1 MSTSARPKDYA
12 SWSREKQDDYYR
24 AIRAE
29 EVATLQRSGFASVS
43 FGSGYDRQWREPK
56 PLPDGLLPVPAFQ
69 SDYLPEAIR
78 PWATD
83 IAERMQCPI
92 DFIGATALVA
102 LGAAIGRRIAIRPQR
117 ATDWTEIP
125 NLWGVIVGRPG
136 AMKSPAM
143 QEALRPLN
151 RLEAAARA
159 DNVQAL
165 KDFEAAKEL
174 HQLKL
179 ADARERTRKQ
189 LKDGAS
195 ISHLDIDP
203 TPTPPAR
210 RRLIVND
217 TSYEALGEILAD
229 NSNGVLA
236 VRDELIS
243 LLRSLDREEFSAA
256 RGFFLTAWNG
266 TSGYTFDRIM
276 RGVTHIDAACVSMI
290 GTTQP
295 GRLADYVRRASNEND
310 DGIIQRFGVLS
321 WPDISP
327 EWKNVDRWPD
337 SEARERAWGVFDRVV
352 ALDPDAVDADRDSL
366 SALRFLRFDRPAQ
379 EVFDEWRECHEKRLQ
394 AGDLA
399 LALESHLAKF
409 RKLVPA
415 LALIS
420 HLADARAGPVGE
432 ASILRAVAAADYF
445 EAHAKRAYGAGLSA
459 EAPAAK
465 AIVARIRKGEISD
478 GFSARDIYRS
488 AWSGL
493 SDRET
498 VCAALELLED
508 FDWIVSRTEKTAGRD
523 RVTYY
528 INPGAVR

>member
-1 MSTSARPKDYA
+1 MDYA
-12 SWSREKQDDYYR
+12 SWSRERQDAHYR
-24 AIRAE
+24 Q
-29 EVATLQRSGFASVS
+29 TLEREGIASSQHPSVS
-43 FGSGYDRQWREPK
+43 FGSDEGRPWREPK
-56 PLPDGLLPVPAFQ
+56 PVPDGLLPVPAFQ
-69 SDYLPEAIR
+69 PDFLPEAIR
-78 PWATD
+78 VWATD
-83 IAERMQCPI
+83 IADRMQSPL

-102 LGAAIGRRIAIRPQR
+102 LGAATGRRIAIRPQR
-117 ATDWTEIP
+117 STDWTEVP

-151 RLEAAARA
+151 RLESVARA
-159 DNVQAL
+159 ENEQAL
-165 KDFEAAKEL
+165 QEFEAAKEL

-179 ADARERTRKQ
+179 ADTRDRTRKQ

-195 ISHLDIDP
+195 VSHLDIDVAP
-203 TPTPPAR
+203 ASPPR

-229 NSNGVLA
+229 NPNGVLA
-236 VRDELIS
+236 VRDELVS
-243 LLRSLDREEFSAA
+243 LLRSLDREEYAAA
-256 RGFFLTAWNG
+256 RGFFLSAWNG

-276 RGVTHIDAACVSMI
+276 RGVTHIEAACVSMI

-295 GRLADYVRRASNEND
+295 GRLADYVRRASKEND
-310 DGIIQRFGVLS
+310 DGMIQRFGVLS
-321 WPDISP
+321 WPDVSP

-337 SEARERAWGVFDRVV
+337 SEARERAWGVFDRLVS
-352 ALDPDAVDADRDSL
+352 LDPDAVDADRDEFSE
-366 SALRFLRFDRPAQ
+366 LRFLRFDPSAQ
-379 EVFDEWRECHEKRLQ
+379 GVFDEWRASHEKRLR

-399 LALESHLAKF
+399 PAFESHLAKF

-420 HLADARAGPVGE
+420 HLADGGERSVGE
-432 ASILRAVAAADYF
+432 ASILRALAAAEYF
-445 EAHAKRAYGAGLSA
+445 EAHAARAYGAGLSA

-465 AIVARIRKGEISD
+465 AIVARIRKGEVKD
-478 GFSARDIYRS
+478 GFNARDIYRS

-498 VCAALELLED
+498 VCAALDMLED
-508 FDWIVSRTEKTAGRD
+508 FNWIASKTEKTAGRD
-523 RVTYY
+523 RVTYV
-528 INPGAVR
+528 INPRALR